1 MPDVSGDLRDAIE
14 AFRGGAKG
22 PCVTDL
28 SANAG
33 DDKPR
38 RRSFLEHRGRLVL
51 WPVENTSDSVHA
63 LLDALGDGVV
73 PVIVP
78 TLPSRKLASVKRR
91 FANIGSYSRDGIEAT
106 VLTPKAPAEVWIAMM
121 TSGSTGQPKIIATT
135 AARLT
140 CGVRAIHRAQKLD
153 ACGSTYAVL
162 PLAYSFAF
170 VNQLMWSVLFG
181 RRLVVSMG
189 MLSPA
194 HLFNAIRE
202 TGASMLCFVA
212 NQYRELCRV
221 GLHTIAPM
229 KGVLVVNFAGAPFP
243 TELLPQ
249 LKALFPAARFYN
261 NYGCTEAMPRIS
273 VAEVCD
279 EAASA
284 AEVGVPL
291 EGLKIRVTGG
301 DTGVIQFRGESA
313 ALGTLRDD
321 LTLEVFD
328 EWIESGDF
336 GKISEGNVLHVLG
349 RIDQIVKIGG
359 ERVSLAEIEQTL
371 IEFGARQAS
380 VWQFPDREYASAAVM
395 GVDEGNLSRLKSF
408 LRNTL
413 VRAAWPRELHRVTEW
428 PRLANGKTDRLRIQ
442 KQAAELAL
450 ERLW

>member
-1 MPDVSGDLRDAIE
+1 MTDVSGDLRDAIE
-14 AFRGGAKG
+14 AFRSGANG
-22 PCVTDL
+22 TCITDL

-33 DDKPR
+33 NAKPQ

-51 WPVENTSDSVHA
+51 WPLENTSDSIYA
-63 LLDALGDGVV
+63 LLDALADGVV

-78 TLPSRKLASVKRR
+78 NLPSRKLESVKRR
-91 FANIGSYSRDGIEAT
+91 FADIGSYSGGGIEAT
-106 VLTPKAPAEVWIAMM
+106 ASTPKAPADVWIAMM
-121 TSGSTGQPKIIATT
+121 TSGSTGEPKIIATT
-135 AARLT
+135 AMRLT

-153 ACGSTYAVL
+153 DCGSTYAVL

-181 RRLVVSMG
+181 RQLFVSMG

-221 GLHTIAPM
+221 GLDTIAPM
-229 KGVLVVNFAGAPFP
+229 KGVQVVNFAGAPFP

-249 LKALFPAARFYN
+249 LKELFPAARFYN

-273 VAEVCD
+273 VAEVRD

-284 AEVGVPL
+284 AKVGVPL
-291 EGLKIRVTGG
+291 EGLEVRVTGG
-301 DTGVIQFRGESA
+301 DTGAIQFRGDSA

-321 LTLEVFD
+321 LTLELFD
-328 EWIESGDF
+328 EWIESGDS
-336 GKISEGNVLHVLG
+336 GKISEGNILHVLG
-349 RIDQIVKIGG
+349 RNDQIVKIGG

-371 IEFGARQAS
+371 IEFGAGQAIA
-380 VWQFPDREYASAAVM
+380 WQFPDREYASAAVM
-395 GVDEGNLSRLKSF
+395 AVDDGSLSKLRSF
-408 LRNTL
+408 LRNSL
-413 VRAAWPRELHRVTEW
+413 VRAAWPRELYRVTEW

-442 KQAAELAL
+442 KQATESAL